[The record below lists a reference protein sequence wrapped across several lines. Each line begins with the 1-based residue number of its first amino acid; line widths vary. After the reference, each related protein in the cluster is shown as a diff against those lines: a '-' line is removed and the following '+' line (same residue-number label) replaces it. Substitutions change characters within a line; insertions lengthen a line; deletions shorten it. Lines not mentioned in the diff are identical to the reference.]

1 MDSTESQSSDRD
13 ALVPLIADWS
23 LDREATSGD
32 LADAILACLAQRG
45 ALWDEQRLDIERQA
59 IMADHESIKRE
70 RDAAVARAEAAER
83 ERDAY
88 RKAKQENDERYM
100 TERDA
105 ARAEAAAL
113 REALTH
119 LQADVNHAICWFSG
133 GGDIHTVVHALTK
146 ARDLARQALAGATQQ
161 RQGEGS

>member
-1 MDSTESQSSDRD
+1 MTDQSDRD
-13 ALVPLIADWS
+13 AVAVYIRNSDEPCEDMA
-23 LDREATSGD
+23 EG
-32 LADAILACLAQRG
+32 ILRLLAQRG
-45 ALWDEQRLDIERQA
+45 VSREAVNEHAALREHLSWVEDKWEQTQA
-59 IMADHESIKRE
+59 E